1 MTSQLWWY
9 LARSSGIVAW
19 ALVAASVVWGLFLST
34 RILGAKPRPAWLLD
48 LHRYLGGLALTFT
61 GIHLVSLVL
70 DSYVHIGLVQL
81 LVPLTGSYRPGAV
94 AWGVVG
100 LYLLL
105 AVELTSLARKRLSKR
120 VWRATHLLSF
130 PLFALSTVHGLL
142 AGADGTSRPLFAAM
156 AGTSALVAVL
166 TVASIDAHRTKGTR
180 RIPAVARSTTSSV
193 SVGSSVPSRQP
204 APVGAAARGEVR
216 GAARPVPASSVE
228 LLRRPPAPSAP
239 RLVPAP
245 VPVPVAPARPGRS
258 PQLQR
263 QR

>member
-34 RILGAKPRPAWLLD
+34 RILGTKPRPAWLLD

-70 DSYVHIGLVQL
+70 DSYVHFGLVQL
-81 LVPLTGSYRPGAV
+81 LVPLTSSYRPGAV
-94 AWGVVG
+94 AWGIVG

-120 VWRATHLLSF
+120 VWRAAHLLSF

-142 AGADGTSRPLFAAM
+142 AGTDGTSRPLFAAM

-166 TVASIDAHRTKGTR
+166 TVASIDAHRTKGPKR
-180 RIPAVARSTTSSV
+180 VPAVARSAAARSMSGGPAPAAR
-193 SVGSSVPSRQP
+193 SAAASRQP
-204 APVGAAARGEVR
+204 VTAGA
-216 GAARPVPASSVE
+216 
-228 LLRRPPAPSAP
+228 PAPTAP

-245 VPVPVAPARPGRS
+245 IPAAPTRPVPS
-258 PQLQR
+258 PQPQR
-263 QR
+263 QTLIPQPSRRRR

>member
-19 ALVAASVVWGLFLST
+19 SLVAASVVWGLFLST
-34 RILGAKPRPAWLLD
+34 KILGTKPRPAWLLD
-48 LHRYLGGLALTFT
+48 LHRFLGGMALTFT

-70 DSYVHIGLVQL
+70 DSYVHFGLVQL
-81 LVPLTGSYRPGAV
+81 LVPLTSSYRPGAV
-94 AWGVVG
+94 AWGIVG
-100 LYLLL
+100 FYLLL

-130 PLFALSTVHGLL
+130 PLYALSTVHGLL
-142 AGADGTSRPLFAAM
+142 AGTDGTSRPLFAAM

-180 RIPAVARSTTSSV
+180 RTPAVARSAAPV
-193 SVGSSVPSRQP
+193 AAGAQRQP
-204 APVGAAARGEVR
+204 ALAGMAARS
-216 GAARPVPASSVE
+216 APVSSFDV
-228 LLRRPPAPSAP
+228 LRQSPAPTGP
-239 RLVPAP
+239 RLVPTP
-245 VPVPVAPARPGRS
+245 VPVPTAPVPS
-258 PQLQR
+258 PQPQR

>member
-9 LARSSGIVAW
+9 LARSTGIVAW
-19 ALVAASVVWGLFLST
+19 SLVAASVVWGLFLST
-34 RILGAKPRPAWLLD
+34 RILGTKPRPAWLLD

-70 DSYVHIGLVQL
+70 DSYVHFGLVQL
-81 LVPLTGSYRPGAV
+81 LVPLTSTYRPGAV
-94 AWGVVG
+94 AWGIAG
-100 LYLLL
+100 FYFLL

-142 AGADGTSRPLFAAM
+142 AGTDGTSRPLFAAM

-166 TVASIDAHRTKGTR
+166 TVASIDAHRTKGSKR
-180 RIPAVARSTTSSV
+180 VPAVARS
-193 SVGSSVPSRQP
+193 
-204 APVGAAARGEVR
+204 AAARGPAPAPAPAVR
-216 GAARPVPASSVE
+216 SAAVSRQPVMAGAPAPTAPRIVAAPIPAAPVRPVS
-228 LLRRPPAPSAP
+228 
-239 RLVPAP
+239 
-245 VPVPVAPARPGRS
+245 S
-258 PQLQR
+258 PQPQR

>member
-34 RILGAKPRPAWLLD
+34 RILGPKPRPAWLLD

-70 DSYVHIGLVQL
+70 DSYVHFGLVQL
-81 LVPLTGSYRPGAV
+81 LVPLTSSYRPGAV
-94 AWGVVG
+94 AWGIVG
-100 LYLLL
+100 FYLLL

-120 VWRATHLLSF
+120 VWRAAHLLSF

-142 AGADGTSRPLFAAM
+142 AGTDGTSRPLFAAM

-166 TVASIDAHRTKGTR
+166 TVASIDGHHTKGPKR
-180 RIPAVARSTTSSV
+180 VPAIARSASTPA
-193 SVGSSVPSRQP
+193 GAPANRQP
-204 APVGAAARGEVR
+204 VLVGAAART
-216 GAARPVPASSVE
+216 AAPPTR
-228 LLRRPPAPSAP
+228 PAPSAP
-239 RLVPAP
+239 SSAADLLRRAPAPTAPLLVPAP
-245 VPVPVAPARPGRS
+245 LPGPVAPVRPAPS
-258 PQLQR
+258 PQPQR
-263 QR
+263 PR

>member
-19 ALVAASVVWGLFLST
+19 SLVAASVVWGLFLST
-34 RILGAKPRPAWLLD
+34 RILGTKPRPAWLLD

-70 DSYVHIGLVQL
+70 DSYVHFGLVQL
-81 LVPLTGSYRPGAV
+81 LVPLTSSYRPGAV
-94 AWGVVG
+94 AWGIVG
-100 LYLLL
+100 FYLLL

-130 PLFALSTVHGLL
+130 PLFALSTIHGLL
-142 AGADGTSRPLFAAM
+142 AGTDGTSRPLFAAM

-180 RIPAVARSTTSSV
+180 RTPAVARSAATV
-193 SVGSSVPSRQP
+193 APGAARAERQP
-204 APVGAAARGEVR
+204 ALAGMAARS
-216 GAARPVPASSVE
+216 APASPVDV
-228 LLRRPPAPSAP
+228 LRRSPAPTSP
-239 RLVPAP
+239 RLVPAQ
-245 VPVPVAPARPGRS
+245 VPVPATPVRPVPS
-258 PQLQR
+258 PQPQR